1 MKTTIT
7 TGILAALALM
17 AASNAVHADEPGD
30 STGWYAGLNLG
41 QSRASIDED
50 RIANSLTAQGFTQT
64 QIRKDTRD
72 LGFKL
77 FGGYQFNRHFAL
89 EGGYFDLGQFGF
101 TADTQPPGSLSG
113 EAKFKG
119 VNLDALGILPLTEK
133 FSAFGRAGIQYAE
146 TKTAFQ
152 GSGAVLITDPA
163 RQQKAANYKVGVG
176 LEYALTQQLGL
187 RAELERYRVKDA
199 VGNQG
204 DVDLASLGVV
214 YRFKTRAAAYTP
226 PAPMPAEA
234 PAEPR
239 VQPQAA
245 SPSPAS
251 PKSLTLSAD
260 SQFDFDRAVVK
271 PEGKQALDRFAV
283 DLKGSRYERITV
295 KGYTDR
301 LGSEAYNAELS
312 ARRADAVKT
321 YLVESADIPASQIE
335 AQGLGESMPLTP
347 PGECTAALTRSVSA
361 RLIACLQADR
371 RVEVEAVVSQ

>member
-1 MKTTIT
+1 MKTTT
-7 TGILAALALM
+7 NNCVLAALSLL
-17 AASNAVHADEPGD
+17 AASGAVHADERGD
-30 STGWYAGLNLG
+30 STGWYGGLNLG

-50 RIANSLTAQGFTQT
+50 RIANSLAAQGFTQT

-101 TADTQPPGSLSG
+101 AADTQPPGTLDG

-152 GSGAVLITDPA
+152 GSGAVLITDPS

-214 YRFKTRAAAYTP
+214 YRFKTRAATYTP
-226 PAPMPAEA
+226 PTPMPAEA

-239 VQPQAA
+239 VQPQTA
-245 SPSPAS
+245 SPPA

-260 SQFDFDRAVVK
+260 SQFDFDRAIVK
-271 PEGKQALDRFAV
+271 PDGKRALDRFAV
-283 DLKGSRYERITV
+283 DLKDSRYERITV
-295 KGYTDR
+295 RGYTDR

-312 ARRADAVKT
+312 TRRADAVKT
-321 YLVESADIPASQIE
+321 YLVESADIPASKIE

-347 PGECTAALTRSVSA
+347 PGECTVAISA